1 MRLLI
6 RCGKLPDQRLDPF
19 TSYTRA
25 VTGSNVGNLLFQQAV
40 IKTLTLPDN
49 ELECNGYHLLPGDA
63 DRINASCD
71 ALVLPFANQFRT
83 DQRANLAQLADTVER
98 LRVPVIVVGIGC
110 QTDLDHDYSN
120 LDPIKDEVK
129 RFVGAVLDR
138 SASIGVRGAW
148 TAEYL
153 CKLGFR
159 DVEVIGCPSMYLHGA
174 ALPTPRPVARFGRDT
189 RLTVNVS
196 APSTQAE
203 FSVGLAA
210 FGQALAGAVQAYDD
224 VEYVPQQNNTL
235 GTLLLGRL
243 RSTDE
248 HQLMPPP
255 MYSRLHQLGRV
266 TTFVDPQT
274 WIEHLRSRQFVF
286 GTRLHGVIAAVLAG
300 TPAHLVAHDSRT
312 LELARYHGIAHTL
325 VRDLDAQMEPA
336 ELYKRS
342 NPATLLDG
350 HSKRFEAYL
359 AFLQHNGLRTTYT
372 DGDGG
377 IAFETRMA
385 TIKLP
390 GPITSKIPW
399 AKRIQWVGEYAA
411 CRIRDRVRRP
421 GRPRTVRPTS

>member
-1 MRLLI
+1 M
-6 RCGKLPDQRLDPF
+6 PDQRLDPF

-25 VTGSNVGNLLFQQAV
+25 VTGSNVGNMLFQQAV

-49 ELECNGYHLLPGDA
+49 ELECNGYHLRPGEV

-83 DQRANLAQLADTVER
+83 DQRATLVQLAETVER

-110 QTDLDHDYSN
+110 QTDPDHDYSN

-224 VEYVPQQNNTL
+224 VDYVPQQNNTL
-235 GTLLLGRL
+235 GSLLLGRL

-312 LELARYHGIAHTL
+312 LELARFHGIAHTEA
-325 VRDLDAQMEPA
+325 RDLDAQLEPG
-336 ELYKRS
+336 ELYERS
-342 NPATLLDG
+342 NAATLLDG
-350 HSKRFEAYL
+350 HSKRFETYL
-359 AFLQHNGLRTTYT
+359 DFFRKNGLRNTYT

-377 IAFETRMA
+377 IAFEARMA
-385 TIKLP
+385 SIKLP
-390 GPITSKIPW
+390 GPVTSRLSW
-399 AKRIQWVGEYAA
+399 ARRSQWLAEFATHRILEPMH
-411 CRIRDRVRRP
+411 RP
-421 GRPRTVRPTS
+421 GRPTKVRPRSDRDAAT

>member
-19 TSYTRA
+19 TSYTRG

-49 ELECNGYHLLPGDA
+49 ELECNGYYVRPADV

-71 ALVLPFANQFRT
+71 VLVLPFANQFRT
-83 DQRANLAQLADTVER
+83 DQRDNLAQLANAVER
-98 LRVPVIVVGIGC
+98 LRVPVVVVGIGC
-110 QTDLDHDYSN
+110 QTDVDHDYSN
-120 LDPIKDEVK
+120 LNPIKDEVK
-129 RFVGAVLDR
+129 RFVAAVLDR
-138 SASIGVRGAW
+138 SASIGVRGEV

-153 CKLGFR
+153 RTLGFR
-159 DVEVIGCPSMYLHGA
+159 DVEVVGCPSMYLHGA
-174 ALPTPRPVARFGRDT
+174 GLPTPRPVAGFGRAT

-196 APSTQAE
+196 APNTQAE

-210 FGQALAGAVQAYDD
+210 FGESLRGVMEAYDD
-224 VEYVPQQNNTL
+224 LDYVPQQNNTL
-235 GTLLLGRL
+235 GALLFGRV
-243 RSTDE
+243 RSTNE
-248 HQLMPPP
+248 HEVMPSE
-255 MYSRLHQLGRV
+255 MYDRLHELGRV

-300 TPAHLVAHDSRT
+300 TPAHLIAHDSRT

-325 VRDLDAQMEPA
+325 VRDLDAQIEPA
-336 ELYKRS
+336 ELYERS

-421 GRPRTVRPTS
+421 GRP